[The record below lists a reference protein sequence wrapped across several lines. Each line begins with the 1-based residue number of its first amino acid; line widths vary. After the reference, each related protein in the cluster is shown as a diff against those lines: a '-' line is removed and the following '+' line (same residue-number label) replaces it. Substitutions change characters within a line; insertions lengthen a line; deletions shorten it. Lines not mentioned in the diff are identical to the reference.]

1 MYCKMA
7 WPRSRG
13 EELNKRPHHINS
25 GIFMFTKMMIIETR
39 WGLTQQ
45 HHWFCSDTFLEL
57 HLFEEALTVKQ
68 ETVVKSL
75 KKCGVGYTLD
85 DNDDVLFEG
94 TESSNLNRSNDEC
107 DSKWWCYGILWP
119 VETFYCSTILLNKHL
134 WIWTSSVNEIFFSQ
148 FCLLK
153 SWCVVGLEVFD

>member
-1 MYCKMA
+1 
-7 WPRSRG
+7 
-13 EELNKRPHHINS
+13 
-25 GIFMFTKMMIIETR
+25 
-39 WGLTQQ
+39 
-45 HHWFCSDTFLEL
+45 LEL

-107 DSKWWCYGILWP
+107 DSK
-119 VETFYCSTILLNKHL
+119 
-134 WIWTSSVNEIFFSQ
+134 
-148 FCLLK
+148 
-153 SWCVVGLEVFD
+153 